1 MVIISYAALRNFYQK
16 HPDAEDALNNWYLD
30 VENADWSNFH
40 DAKNSFNTIDAVGND
55 RYVFNIRGNKYRVVA
70 VIKFKAR
77 TVYVRF
83 VGTHAAYDRI
93 DVSTI

>member
-16 HPDAEDALNNWYLD
+16 HPDAEDALNNWYRE
-30 VENADWSNFH
+30 VEHADCSNFH
-40 DAKNSFNTIDAVGND
+40 EVKNIFNTVDAIGND
-55 RYVFNIRGNKYRVVA
+55 RYIFNIRGNRYRIVT

-77 TVYVRF
+77 TVYIRF

-93 DVSTI
+93 DASTI